1 MLAVYARAGVNRAR
15 RLAAAADEAV
25 NVPRVHRERLTF
37 PASRR
42 LRHKSEFDAAR
53 ARGRRFG
60 NGFFAVTVISNDKTG
75 PRLGLAVALR
85 VARTAVERNRIR
97 RIIRESFRVHQKD
110 LPAVDIVVSARTSAY
125 GVPGAQLHGSLVSLW
140 RQVNERCAPSRSA

>member
-1 MLAVYARAGVNRAR
+1 MNPTR
-15 RLAAAADEAV
+15 RPTAAADEAV
-25 NVPRVHRERLTF
+25 HVPRVHRERLTF
-37 PASRR
+37 PAPRR

-53 ARGRRFG
+53 TRGRRFG

-97 RIIRESFRVHQKD
+97 RIIRESFRLHQRD
-110 LPAVDIVVSARTSAY
+110 LPAVDIVVSARTAAY
-125 GVPGAQLHGSLVSLW
+125 GAPGAQLHGSLAGLW